1 MGTEQRWKLVALV
14 ALGILIGMG
23 VAGTPA
29 GAHVGGTVSH
39 LWKTHIKPKADT
51 RYANAVSGTDKAK
64 NADKLDGID
73 STRFARVLASGTSTR
88 DFDSIPSLGCS
99 WFAVNPDGVGDISD
113 DVVLAVAD
121 NIPNGHVVVDTFQLN
136 STETFNIRLCNF
148 LGGPIDP
155 AEATFFWIIL
165 RMP

>member
-1 MGTEQRWKLVALV
+1 MGTERRWRLVALL
-14 ALGILIGMG
+14 AIGILIGLV

-39 LWKTHIKPKADT
+39 LWNTHLKPKADT

-64 NADKLDGID
+64 NADEVDGLD
-73 STRFARVLASGTSTR
+73 STRFARVVASGTATR
-88 DFDSIPSLGCS
+88 DFDPIGSLDCT
-99 WFAVNPDGVGDISD
+99 WFTINPAGVGDISD

-121 NIPNGHVVVDTFQLN
+121 NIPNGQVVVDTFQVN
-136 STETFNIRLCNF
+136 STESFNIRLCNF
-148 LGGPIDP
+148 LGASIDP